1 VHLLV
6 LALLGRATHNSILN
20 YSYEWNFFMSRIFEL
35 LFTENS
41 NWRFNQPFCC
51 FKLSGTA
58 GYQLAPVN
66 IMCAPQLAGLLAC
79 WSARGDYRSVG
90 QCQET
95 AEALFHCMRTSV
107 RWTPVSI
114 RVTRWADFI
123 SLPSFCYSRCRK
135 KAIDQQLIITL
146 HG

>member
-1 VHLLV
+1 MEFLHVANL
-6 LALLGRATHNSILN
+6 
-20 YSYEWNFFMSRIFEL
+20 EL
-35 LFTENS
+35 PFTENS
-41 NWRFNQPFCC
+41 NRQFNQSFCC
-51 FKLSGTA
+51 FKLTGTA

-66 IMCAPQLAGLLAC
+66 IMCAPHLAGLLAC

-107 RWTPVSI
+107 RRDSVFI

-123 SLPSFCYSRCRK
+123 FLPPFF
-135 KAIDQQLIITL
+135 LL
-146 HG
+146 